1 MQQILLKPSGGW
13 FAFFTIAG
21 CVLAGAALAKSP
33 LLVGSAALVA
43 LGVVCLILKFEAT
56 VITLLVLRSSL
67 DPFGSYG
74 LTGALALLIDA
85 VTIIFLFTRLIARK
99 PIQGDWLWGVLA
111 LFIGLMAFWPIAM
124 FQGWLGFR
132 ADAGLLGLSTLGA
145 NCWREWIRILSFP
158 MIYGLVMQLKGRIA
172 PERLL
177 SLVMLSLIVPLTV
190 AFLQMF
196 ANGALP
202 MLLQTIQE
210 GRAYGTVSHP
220 DAFVL
225 YLLMMMGMSW
235 WKFRL
240 SGHWRWLVLM
250 AVLVIPYTGTKTLGG
265 LGMAAIFLA
274 VLILPRL
281 NAKTLIGAS
290 IAVVLVIGSFAA
302 SPAGQERLESLR
314 QTPIL
319 NGQLDINN
327 VVHLASVTNNS
338 FVWRLAQWTYLL
350 DAWKASPVFG
360 YGLETSSAL
369 SPLHN
374 GAHNDYVRALAET
387 GIVGLGLYLGLWAAV
402 LTRLMK
408 LWRDSRLNS
417 STRELH
423 LSLVAICISLL
434 FAGLTNH
441 MWGTTTFFF
450 YWWTALAV
458 AGWDFEEKTS

>member
-1 MQQILLKPSGGW
+1 MQQTLLKPSANW
-13 FAFFTIAG
+13 LTFCTIAG
-21 CVLAGAALAKSP
+21 CVLAGAAVAKSP
-33 LLVGSAALVA
+33 LLVGAAALVV
-43 LGVVCLILKFEAT
+43 LVLVCLILKFDAT
-56 VITLLVLRSSL
+56 VISLLVLRSSL
-67 DPFGSYG
+67 DPFSSYG
-74 LTGALALLIDA
+74 LTGALALLIDV
-85 VTIIFLFTRLIARK
+85 VTVIFLFTRLIARK

-111 LFIGLMAFWPIAM
+111 LFTGLMAFWPIAM

-132 ADAGLLGLSTLGA
+132 ADTGMLGLSTLGA

-177 SLVMLSLIVPLTV
+177 SLLMFSLIVPLTV

-202 MLLQTIQE
+202 TLLRTIQE

-220 DAFVL
+220 DTFVL
-225 YLLMMMGMSW
+225 YLLMMMGLSW

-281 NAKTLIGAS
+281 NARTIIGAVV
-290 IAVVLVIGSFAA
+290 AVVLVIGSFAA
-302 SPAGQERLESLR
+302 SPAGQSRLESLR

-319 NGQLDINN
+319 NGQLDVNN
-327 VVHLASVTNNS
+327 VVHLASITDNS

-350 DAWKASPVFG
+350 DAWKTSPVLG

-369 SPLHN
+369 SPFHN
-374 GAHNDYVRALAET
+374 GAHNDYVRSIAET
-387 GIVGLGLYLGLWAAV
+387 GLVGLGLYLGLWTAV
-402 LTRLMK
+402 LTRLVR
-408 LWRDSRLNS
+408 LWRDSPLDS

-423 LSLVAICISLL
+423 LSLIAICMSLL
-434 FAGLTNH
+434 FGGLTNH
-441 MWGTTTFFF
+441 LWSTTTFFF

-458 AGWDFEEKTS
+458 AGWDFEEKVT